1 MYDKDKMISNF
12 SGVSDS
18 YDEAALFQRK
28 AASVLA
34 DFMHETGHV
43 PMPGDRILEL
53 GCGTGIFSEQLA
65 QLSPEACFTFTDISP
80 EMLSVCREKLEN
92 RRLHASFELCDME
105 SSGGFGHWDCI
116 ASALAFQWSREFR
129 HMLLRLNDALAES
142 GLMAFSTLADGTFE
156 DLRNIFAEEN
166 VTYPAPALLPE
177 EIILEAVSCSF
188 PENTYKF
195 EKIEIEFSNLHQLF
209 RNFKLTGTGNSSGK
223 PIGPGALRR
232 VFRRAEK
239 FYKERGKVSVIYNTG
254 FFCCV
259 KNSSTDGFED
269 EQQLF

>member
-43 PMPGDRILEL
+43 PMPGDKTLEL
-53 GCGTGIFSEQLA
+53 GCGTGIFSDKLA
-65 QLSPEACFTFTDISP
+65 ELSPEACFTFTDISP
-80 EMLSVCREKLEN
+80 KMLAVCQDKMSRKP
-92 RRLHASFELCDME
+92 LHASFELYDME
-105 SSGGFGHWDCI
+105 SCGGFGHWDCI

-129 HMLLRLNDALAES
+129 QMLLRLNDALSES
-142 GLMAFSTLADGTFE
+142 GILAFSTLADGTFE
-156 DLRNIFAEEN
+156 DLRDIFAEEN
-166 VTYPAPALLPE
+166 VPYPAPALLPE
-177 EIILEAVSCSF
+177 EIILEAVSSSF
-188 PENTYKF
+188 PENTYVF
-195 EKIEIEFSNLHQLF
+195 EKINIEFSSVHQLF
-209 RNFKLTGTGNSSGK
+209 RNFKMTGTGNSSGK
-223 PIGPGALRR
+223 PLSPGALRR
-232 VFRRAEK
+232 IIRRAED
-239 FYKERGKVSVIYNTG
+239 FYSKRGKVSVTYNTG

-259 KNSSTDGFED
+259 KNSSPDGFED